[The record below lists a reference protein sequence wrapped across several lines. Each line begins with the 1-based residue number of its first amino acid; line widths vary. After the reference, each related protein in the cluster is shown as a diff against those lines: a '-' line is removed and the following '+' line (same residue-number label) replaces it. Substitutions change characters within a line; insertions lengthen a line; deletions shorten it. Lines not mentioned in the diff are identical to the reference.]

1 MQIWKQIAKI
11 YVQGSLLR
19 GRDMRER
26 TDKQMS
32 RDTMFI
38 LKSHLLWVSASTVS
52 DSGET
57 GFGDRL
63 TKLSNPHYIV
73 QQQLA
78 T

>member
-19 GRDMRER
+19 GGDMRER

-38 LKSHLLWVSASTVS
+38 LKSHLLWVSLSTVS

-63 TKLSNPHYIV
+63 TKLSKPHYIV